1 MKNRTIITISDIKG
15 TKSYSIS
22 GLLRKY
28 ILRVIFL
35 IVLIA
40 SIGAIVVPILIN
52 KVMDLTIKNEM
63 YKQDLEEQ
71 ITAYEKVDD
80 DLKELQE
87 NIKMYEEGA
96 KITLQKTK
104 EYARIAS
111 VKTYILKIL
120 PNGSPVARPHVTSG
134 FGYRIHPIF
143 RTKKLHN
150 GIDFKT
156 NIGTPIKSTADGFVT
171 RVVAGDKGGYGKL
184 VVIRHSYG
192 FDTAYAH
199 LSSINVKAG
208 QRVKRGQVI
217 ALSGNSG
224 RSTGPHLHYE
234 VHFLGQPINPIDFVR
249 WNMINYETI
258 FNTQKGIPWAS
269 LVNLVQKQNPKLA
282 ITQP

>member
-28 ILRVIFL
+28 ILRVIVF
-35 IVLIA
+35 IVLTA

-52 KVMDLTIKNEM
+52 KIMDLATKNEM

-71 ITAYEKVDD
+71 ITAYDKVDD

-96 KITLQKTK
+96 RITLQKTK

-120 PNGSPVARPHVTSG
+120 PNGSPVARPRVTSS

-143 RTKKLHN
+143 HTKKMHN

-171 RVVAGDKGGYGKL
+171 RVVSSDTGGYGKL
-184 VVIRHSYG
+184 VVIRHPYG

-199 LSSINVKAG
+199 LSSIKVSVG
-208 QRVKRGQVI
+208 QKVKRGQLI

-234 VHFLGQPINPIDFVR
+234 VHFLAKPINPIDFVR
-249 WNMINYETI
+249 WNMVNYDSI
-258 FNTQKGIPWAS
+258 FNIQKGIPWAS
-269 LVNLVQKQNPKLA
+269 LVNLVQKQHPNLA
-282 ITQP
+282 TTQQ